1 MPLMHVLTALLTLA
15 LHASTPG
22 FTPEELWRSWPA
34 ERFVETAAPCLL
46 PAALEAELRRLAA
59 RYPDGVELEEIGRSF
74 DGRPIHMITV
84 GRGPRTVLLWS
95 QMHGDEPSATPALL
109 DIAHVLLS
117 RAEEPA
123 AAAILDGLTLLM
135 IPMLNPDGSEI
146 YERRNLQAIDINRDA
161 LQLTTP
167 EGRILKEIR
176 DRYEPALGFNLHDQD
191 RRMAVG
197 GTGVL
202 ATTAVLAVAGDEPG
216 TVTPGRLLAKRACSA
231 IVQTLDPFMP
241 GGVARF
247 DEDWNP
253 RAFGDNITAWGT
265 PVVLIESGGLPPGR
279 DITELTRLNFV
290 AILTVLQ
297 ELVRNDLADY
307 DPEVYERLQRNRRE
321 GWADVVVLG
330 GSIRQP
336 QSPSSYRADLAFN
349 LEVDDRDRAGC
360 PTGRASRSFIAEIG
374 DAGFLGAGQIVDAS
388 GSLLVAPFAAGVE
401 GWKAQ
406 RWLDATVL
414 EEVARLGVGTVVWE
428 VSPRKAAD
436 ARALAG
442 ELSGEG
448 RARLEVVSQQSTL
461 PWLRLTGPPGAPPS
475 GSLADAIE
483 ALRGSPLR
491 AEPGE
496 EVLQRLFPAADGGG
510 RRPALRRGQPAS
522 FVVLAPGEGGA
533 LDPVTTRIEAVFLN
547 GREVTGEPR

>member
-1 MPLMHVLTALLTLA
+1 MPPMHVLTALLTLTLHSTTTA
-15 LHASTPG
+15 LTPD
-22 FTPEELWRSWPA
+22 ELWRSWPA
-34 ERFVETAAPCLL
+34 ERFVEAAAPCLL

-74 DGRPIHMITV
+74 DGRPIHMITL

-109 DIAHVLLS
+109 DIAHFLLS
-117 RAEEPA
+117 RTDDPA
-123 AAAILDGLTLLM
+123 VAAILDDLTLLM

-161 LQLTTP
+161 LHLATP
-167 EGRILKEIR
+167 EGRLLKRIR
-176 DRYEPALGFNLHDQD
+176 DLHEPMLGFNLHDQS
-191 RRMAVG
+191 RRMTVG
-197 GTGVL
+197 DTGVL
-202 ATTAVLAVAGDEPG
+202 ATTSVLAVAGDEAG

-231 IVQTLDPFMP
+231 IVQTLNPFMP

-279 DITELTRLNFV
+279 DIADLTRLNFV

-297 ELVRNDLADY
+297 ELVRNDLEDQ
-307 DPEVYERLQRNRRE
+307 DPEVYERLLRNRRD
-321 GWADVVVLG
+321 GWTDVVVVG

-336 QSPSSYRADLAFN
+336 RNPSSYRADLAFN
-349 LEVDDRDRAGC
+349 VEVDDRERAGC
-360 PTGRASRSFIAEIG
+360 PTGRAPRSSIAEIG
-374 DAGFLGAGQIVDAS
+374 DAGFLGAGRVVDAS

-401 GWKAQ
+401 GWKAR
-406 RWLDATVL
+406 RWLDAAVL
-414 EEVARLGVGTVVWE
+414 GQVARLGVGTVVWE
-428 VSPRKAAD
+428 VPPRRAAD
-436 ARALAG
+436 ARAFAAELAG
-442 ELSGEG
+442 AG
-448 RARLEVVSQQSTL
+448 RARLEVVSKHGAL
-461 PWLRLTGPPGAPPS
+461 PWLRLSGPPAAARS
-475 GSLADAIE
+475 GSLPDVIE

-496 EVLQRLFPAADGGG
+496 DVLGRLFGAADDGS

-522 FVVLAPGEGGA
+522 FVVLDAGEDGSI
-533 LDPVTTRIEAVFLN
+533 DPLTTRIEAVFLD
-547 GREVTGEPR
+547 GREVGGGAR